1 MLTVWSL
8 CWGDKYPDY
17 YVTRLKREV
26 KKYLTIPHTFCCITE
41 RDIPGVYCLH
51 PITVEG
57 LESAVLP
64 GWWGKIGLFR
74 PGLSTEYNLWL
85 DLDVVITSNLDNMVL
100 QYGGS
105 HLACAKN
112 WAQSGHG
119 GCQSSVML
127 WKGGKGNQAEW
138 IWRYFDPA
146 DAHWPPIN
154 KPGVLW
160 GDQEHITK
168 LRDEGRISVT
178 HFDPALVQSYKYHCR
193 DGLPKDTKIVVFHG
207 DPKPADVSESWF
219 KW

>member
-17 YVTRLKREV
+17 YVQRLRDSV
-26 KKYLTIPHTFCCITE
+26 HDYLTLEHRFICITD
-41 RDIPGVYCLH
+41 RNIKGVYCKR
-51 PITVEG
+51 PV
-57 LESAVLP
+57 VDWP
-64 GWWGKIGLFR
+64 GWWGKIQLFE
-74 PGLSTEYNLWL
+74 PGFADDYNLWL
-85 DLDVVITSNLDNMVL
+85 DLDVVITSNLDHMVMT
-100 QYGGS
+100 YGAS
-105 HLACAKN
+105 HMACAAN

-138 IWRYFDPA
+138 IYRYFDPV

-154 KPGVLW
+154 QPGVLW
-160 GDQEHITK
+160 GDQEHLTR

-193 DGLPKDTKIVVFHG
+193 DGLPDGCKIVVFHG
-207 DPKPADVSESWF
+207 DPKPADVRASWF